1 MVNIDVLDADKLTVN
16 LYLNDKFPFILAHK
30 KEPNLEDYIIEIN
43 ENNIPESF
51 INFNN
56 FNLFLYDN
64 KEIPEEIDYL
74 PDVHAT
80 YITTSELEK
89 SFLKENM
96 NLGMDYF
103 EKYNFRLSS
112 VLNHYTKFFTFWK
125 YLSIYFMN

>member
-1 MVNIDVLDADKLTVN
+1 MVNIEVLDADKLTVN

-43 ENNIPESF
+43 KNIPESF
-51 INFNN
+51 INFDN
-56 FNLFLYDN
+56 FNLFFYDN

-103 EKYNFRLSS
+103 RKNIILD
-112 VLNHYTKFFTFWK
+112 
-125 YLSIYFMN
+125 

>member
-96 NLGMDYF
+96 NLGIDYF
-103 EKYNFRLSS
+103 RKNIILD
-112 VLNHYTKFFTFWK
+112 
-125 YLSIYFMN
+125 